1 MDFIEELEW
10 RGLVKDVTDLEGLRE
25 QLKTKTTCY
34 VGIDP
39 TADSLHIGHLQ
50 QVLLLRRYQKAG
62 HKVIALMGGGTGMI
76 GDPRPTT
83 ERRLITL
90 EEVAH
95 NVECIRGQVG
105 RFVDF
110 SDPEK
115 GIMLNNFDWLGS
127 ISILEFLRDY
137 GKHFNVANMLKKDT
151 IAKRLETG
159 ISFTEFSYT
168 ILQALDWLKLY
179 QNYDCRIQFGGSDQW
194 GNLVSGTDLIKAICG
209 DEAKVYGITSPLIT
223 KADGSKF
230 GKSEGGNIW
239 LDPEKTSAYEFYQF
253 WVNVGDAEICTLLRR
268 LSMRDPEEILKLEES
283 VKTEP
288 EKRLAQKAL
297 AEELTEIVHGPEG
310 LAKAQKI
317 TDTLFSGNIMDLS
330 ADELREGLKDARKCE
345 VEDGVALIDAM
356 IAAGA
361 ATSRR
366 DARQLI
372 EQGSVQLN
380 GEKVAA
386 TDAVLNV
393 ADAVDHD
400 FSILKKG
407 KRNYFVLDFKK

>member
-1 MDFIEELEW
+1 
-10 RGLVKDVTDLEGLRE
+10 
-25 QLKTKTTCY
+25 
-34 VGIDP
+34 
-39 TADSLHIGHLQ
+39 
-50 QVLLLRRYQKAG
+50 
-62 HKVIALMGGGTGMI
+62 
-76 GDPRPTT
+76 
-83 ERRLITL
+83 
-90 EEVAH
+90 
-95 NVECIRGQVG
+95 
-105 RFVDF
+105 
-110 SDPEK
+110 
-115 GIMLNNFDWLGS
+115 
-127 ISILEFLRDY
+127 LRDY